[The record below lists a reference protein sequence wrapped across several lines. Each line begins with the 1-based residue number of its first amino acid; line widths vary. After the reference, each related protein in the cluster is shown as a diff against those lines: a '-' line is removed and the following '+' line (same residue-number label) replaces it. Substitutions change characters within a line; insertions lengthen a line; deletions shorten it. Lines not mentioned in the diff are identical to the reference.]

1 MEELNQEE
9 YCIMIQSDY
18 SIKIGKLSKD
28 LSRPKL
34 KRTMA
39 GIYYGTLSI
48 SEFSCLFQ
56 KLNNNNNNNNLL
68 SSNNTHNNDNLLF
81 EKEDSQTLQSLLPIM
96 INNNEDKSN
105 LDSSI
110 K

>member
-48 SEFSCLFQ
+48 SEFSRLFQ
-56 KLNNNNNNNNLL
+56 KLNNNNLL

-96 INNNEDKSN
+96 INNNENKSN